1 MHGVEGFIYPNEI
14 ELQWSVLIVL
24 YPFITGLVAGAFILA
39 SLERVFNV
47 QAVKPT
53 YRLALLTALAFLLVA
68 PLPLQLH
75 LGHPERSLEMYL
87 TPHTSSAMAM
97 FGFVYL
103 WYLMVVLVLEIWFDY
118 RRDLVLA
125 KARST
130 GLTRMLYSVLTLGS
144 DDISPRALAVDDWF
158 GRTITIIGIPSAF
171 LLHGYVGFIFGSIKA
186 NPWWSTPLMP
196 IVFLFSAIVS
206 GIAMVMLLYIAA
218 TRLRRQPVDLRCVDT
233 IGQYLF
239 YALVVDFSLEMLDLI
254 HRLYEADESLKA
266 LDFMVHTRLWTS
278 QVIVQITLGTLVP
291 LALLAL
297 LQFRSEPARGGSGG
311 RHAGTGVR
319 LLRWVTERRLALY
332 ATAGTLTLIGVFAM
346 RWNVVIG
353 GQLFSKSFLG
363 YTTYKMQFATREGL
377 LPAILLMLLPFA
389 ILAVLVKVLPPWV
402 AAEEHAPHH
411 AATV

>member
-1 MHGVEGFIYPNEI
+1 MPGVEGFIYPNEL

-47 QAVKPT
+47 EAVKPT

-87 TPHTSSAMAM
+87 TPHTQSAMAM

-103 WYLMVVLVLEIWFDY
+103 WYLMVVLVLEIWLDY
-118 RRDLVLA
+118 RKDIVLKWRA
-125 KARST
+125 ST
-130 GLTRMLYSVLTLGS
+130 GLVKMVYGAMALWS
-144 DDISPRALAVDDWF
+144 DNISESALLLDDRIGRALTV
-158 GRTITIIGIPSAF
+158 IGIPSAF

-206 GIAMVMLLYIAA
+206 GIACILLLYFV
-218 TRLRRQPVDLRCVDT
+218 TCWYRRVPVNMPCVDT
-233 IGQYLF
+233 IAKYLY
-239 YALVVDFSLEMLDLI
+239 YAFLVDFSLEMLDLI
-254 HRLYEADESLKA
+254 HRLYESDESFRA
-266 LDFMVHTRLWTS
+266 LDFMVKTRLFTS
-278 QVIVQITLGTLVP
+278 QIILQIILGTVVP
-291 LALLAL
+291 LAILGVVQLVR
-297 LQFRSEPARGGSGG
+297 FRKEVRRVLYVVAGS
-311 RHAGTGVR
+311 
-319 LLRWVTERRLALY
+319 
-332 ATAGTLTLIGVFAM
+332 LTLMGIFAM

-363 YTTYKMQFATREGL
+363 YTTYKMAFATKEGL
-377 LPAILLMLLPFA
+377 LPAIVLMILPFV
-389 ILAVLVKVLPPWV
+389 ILWVLIRLLPPWGHE
-402 AAEEHAPHH
+402 AGTARSHARG
-411 AATV
+411 

>member
-1 MHGVEGFIYPNEI
+1 MPGVEGFIYPNEL

-87 TPHTSSAMAM
+87 TPHTQSAMAM

-103 WYLMVVLVLEIWFDY
+103 WYLMVVLVLEIWLDY
-118 RRDLVLA
+118 RRDIVLKWRA
-125 KARST
+125 ST
-130 GLTRMLYSVLTLGS
+130 GISRLLYGAMALWSDNISESALKLDDRLG
-144 DDISPRALAVDDWF
+144 RALTV
-158 GRTITIIGIPSAF
+158 IGIPSAF

-206 GIAMVMLLYIAA
+206 GIACILLLYFV
-218 TRLRRQPVDLRCVDT
+218 TCWLRRVPVDMPCVDT
-233 IGQYLF
+233 IAKYLY
-239 YALVVDFSLEMLDLI
+239 YAFLVDFSLEMLDLI
-254 HRLYEADESLKA
+254 HRLYEADESFRA
-266 LDFMVHTRLWTS
+266 LDFMVKTRLFTS
-278 QVIVQITLGTLVP
+278 QIVLQIVLGTLVP
-291 LALLAL
+291 LVLLGL
-297 LQFRSEPARGGSGG
+297 SQLVMFREK
-311 RHAGTGVR
+311 T
-319 LLRWVTERRLALY
+319 RRALY
-332 ATAGTLTLIGVFAM
+332 VLAGSLTLMGIFAM

-363 YTTYKMQFATREGL
+363 YTTYKMEFATREGL
-377 LPAILLMLLPFA
+377 LPAIVLMILPFV
-389 ILAVLVKVLPPWV
+389 ILGVLIRLLPPWGHG
-402 AAEEHAPHH
+402 EGDRGTHAQG
-411 AATV
+411 